1 MLCFQTI
8 EPKTLD
14 LLKWI
19 QRQPLCEAFRLIG
32 GTALALQIGHRT
44 SIDLDFM
51 GNRPIEP
58 FELEHALREYGS
70 LSVQNRGRQI
80 QTYVLEGI
88 HVDFLTYEFPWIEPP
103 VEAEGLRLA
112 GCREIAAMK
121 LAAITNRGTRKDF
134 IDLAFLLKRFDL
146 DRMIGFYRQKF
157 PDFDLF
163 ALLKSLAYFEDAETD
178 PMPKMLCPY
187 DWPSAK
193 ASVLKALK
201 CCAAATGCKL

>member
-19 QRQPLCEAFRLIG
+19 QCHPLFEALRLIG

-70 LSVQNRGRQI
+70 LSVRNRSRRI
-80 QTYVLEGI
+80 QAYVLAGI
-88 HVDFLTYEFPWIEPP
+88 HVDFLTYDYPWIEPP
-103 VEAEGLRLA
+103 VEMEGLRLA
-112 GCREIAAMK
+112 GCRDIAAMK

-134 IDLAFLLKRFDL
+134 IDLVFLLKRFDL
-146 DRMIGFYRQKF
+146 DLMIRFYRQKF
-157 PDFDLF
+157 PDSDLF

-178 PMPKMLCPY
+178 PMPRMLSPC
-187 DWPSAK
+187 DWASAK
-193 ASVLKALK
+193 ASVLKALTRVV
-201 CCAAATGCKL
+201 AAAGSKL